1 MPIEIRSHTPGVD
14 LKDFIQAAH
23 VVFEGDASW
32 VPPLDFDIRGRLS
45 PKKNPFFQRGEVALF
60 TAWKD
65 GKLVGRTS
73 ATVDREHLRLWKD
86 DTGFFGFFDTIDDP
100 EVAQALLKAAE
111 GWLKEARS

>member
-23 VVFEGDASW
+23 VVFEGDAGW
-32 VPPLDFDIRGRLS
+32 VPPLDFDIKGRLS

-65 GKLVGRTS
+65 GKLVGRTQEWNIS
-73 ATVDREHLRLWKD
+73 RKGVCECLCVCVQVHMC
-86 DTGFFGFFDTIDDP
+86 
-100 EVAQALLKAAE
+100 V
-111 GWLKEARS
+111 